1 MSQGYPYKFSF
12 YASYNTVLTGD
23 VYVLAK
29 NMHDAQET
37 IKKMF
42 PYHMVLSYVKCTD
55 KPMNSVEFQDFVAE
69 HSGES

>member
-12 YASYNTVLTGD
+12 YASYNAVLTGD

-29 NMHDAQET
+29 NFQDAQEL

-55 KPMNSVEFQDFVAE
+55 KPMDSTEFQDFVAE
-69 HSGES
+69 YSGDN

>member
-12 YASYNTVLTGD
+12 YVSYNTILTGD

-29 NMHDAQET
+29 NIQDAQES
-37 IKKMF
+37 IKNMF

-55 KPMNSVEFQDFVAE
+55 KPMNSAEFQEFVAE
-69 HSGES
+69 HSGE